1 MSSLEN
7 NARRIADVALQRF
20 TDKQKKRILVAVTG
34 APGSGKST
42 LAERAV
48 EILNEEGVVNA
59 ALFPMDGYHFD
70 DMVLERLGRREN
82 KGTADTFDV
91 HGLRHMLLR
100 LKKNEDDIIA
110 IPVFDRSIEIS
121 RAGGRLISQTTD
133 IIICE
138 GNYLLVN
145 QEPWSQL
152 QPIFDLTIFIDVDE
166 VELRDRLQQRWR
178 GHGLDDIE
186 INRKVEKN
194 DLPNGLFIIA
204 NSYDPEI
211 RIINSKPI
219 KDLV

>member
-152 QPIFDLTIFIDVDE
+152 QPIFDLTIFIDVNE
-166 VELRDRLQQRWR
+166 EELRQRLQQRWR

-194 DLPNGLFIIA
+194 DLPNGHFIIA
-204 NSYDPEI
+204 NSYDPEV